1 MIVYRKEECLGVVI
15 ESQFVK
21 PFLMRDLYQESGEIV
36 AIMTTIGKRAKERK
50 NRQMAQK
57 KNS

>member
-1 MIVYRKEECLGVVI
+1 
-15 ESQFVK
+15 
-21 PFLMRDLYQESGEIV
+21 MRDLYQESGEIV